1 MSSHA
6 IYPWRLP
13 ICFDIKLDIFVL
25 CCIKTLFC
33 FFFKSSRFRSALN
46 PQEGHQHYD
55 WLLHFNCRIHRWSFL
70 AQVRNYHHRSGEI
83 ERHLSVTHFRI
94 LNYKKNQ
101 FSYIF
106 FFLFSC
112 HSRQTFQKLK
122 KKNLWTNTNTLF
134 WLFKCSLSRWGHF
147 KTTELPLY
155 TEASVSFIARISNK
169 SLLCLY

>member
-122 KKNLWTNTNTLF
+122 KKKFMDQYQYTFLIIQMF
-134 WLFKCSLSRWGHF
+134 PFKVRTFQDYWAPTVHRSQCV
-147 KTTELPLY
+147 LY
-155 TEASVSFIARISNK
+155 
-169 SLLCLY
+169 C